1 MEGAFIQFILATH
14 GPQVLNLGGK
24 SISQICSMIHHHHHH
39 LLLHHHHHHHQVGKL
54 DQMPTRERVLRLTF
68 QKHRPSSGDFDANY
82 HNYEYD
88 LESDANDNL
97 I

>member
-14 GPQVLNLGGK
+14 GPQVLDVGGK

-39 LLLHHHHHHHQVGKL
+39 HHHLLYHHQVGKL

-68 QKHRPSSGDFDANY
+68 QKHRPSSGDFDAKY
-82 HNYEYD
+82 HDYEND